1 MTNYTVLEIPIDK
14 LLLDLTNPRHDIL
27 ENQTDALR
35 EMIVDQGDKL
45 VNLARDII
53 EKGINPSELTIV
65 TPDESGTDEYLV
77 LEGNRR
83 IAAIKLLA
91 NPTLADLGKKQSVA
105 KFFEEYG
112 QKFRANPIE
121 LLRCVIFDRRED
133 ATHWIELKHTG
144 ENKGVGV
151 VSWDSEAVARFKQRL
166 GKPSLAL
173 QIVEFVKKNASTDDA
188 AKQNLDGVPLTNIA
202 RLANDPDVR
211 NALGISVE
219 EGDLV
224 TNLPPQEIIKGLTKI
239 VTDVSDKKIT
249 VNDIRHKADRQ
260 EYLQKFSASE
270 LPSPTAPTVQQWS
283 LQSQPSSI
291 SPNPQGTGST
301 PSKKSIPLSTNRK
314 TLIPARCVLRI
325 SHPRINKIYRELR
338 GLEVDDYPNAC
349 AVMLRV
355 FLELSLEEYAK
366 LKSIVFP
373 KDPTLAQKLQR
384 VAEHIE
390 NNGLMTKTELKP
402 VRVAYSSQD
411 ALFSTN
417 TLHAYVHNKD
427 FAPKSRDLKETWD
440 TMQKFLETI
449 WP

>member
-301 PSKKSIPLSTNRK
+301 PSKKASRY
-314 TLIPARCVLRI
+314 LRI
-325 SHPRINKIYRELR
+325 
-338 GLEVDDYPNAC
+338 V
-349 AVMLRV
+349 
-355 FLELSLEEYAK
+355 K
-366 LKSIVFP
+366 L
-373 KDPTLAQKLQR
+373 
-384 VAEHIE
+384 
-390 NNGLMTKTELKP
+390 
-402 VRVAYSSQD
+402 
-411 ALFSTN
+411 
-417 TLHAYVHNKD
+417 
-427 FAPKSRDLKETWD
+427 
-440 TMQKFLETI
+440 
-449 WP
+449 